1 MLPRAPLFSVA
12 VPEKAQAVKWHFAH
26 GRAARDGARRLPPLQ
41 GESADGS
48 VQVAQPTE
56 QSLSPPQHLR
66 SLDQNLIM
74 NLYGG
79 RDVVALRCRGPA
91 RRHLG
96 LANRTNPVSHVAS
109 SVSLLSAAS
118 GQDALS
124 LLYEADDDGDWDEVR
139 SVEALESAGS
149 GKELWNEDPD
159 DEDSSA
165 VAHLMESLLPN
176 CHEAEG
182 LDAACRAALEEVSVV
197 PHGAPRAEEA
207 SGVVAEA
214 LPPAPLFHR
223 VPAAPAQS
231 RASPP
236 VPAASPLPNSGGLP
250 AARSADWAVARARQ
264 AYGQHMLPVKIGQH
278 SPMLIGQ
285 HSMMQA
291 QMPTLDDLLAGKASA
306 RGAPRRLPRLEGP
319 GRMPHTAR

>member
-12 VPEKAQAVKWHFAH
+12 VPEKAQPVKWHFAH
-26 GRAARDGARRLPPLQ
+26 GRAVRDGARRLPPLH
-41 GESADGS
+41 GEAADCS

-66 SLDQNLIM
+66 SLDKCW

-79 RDVVALRCRGPA
+79 GELTPLRCRGPA

-96 LANRTNPVSHVAS
+96 IANRTNPASHVAS
-109 SVSLLSAAS
+109 SASLLSAAS
-118 GQDALS
+118 GQNAPS
-124 LLYEADDDGDWDEVR
+124 LFYEADDDGDWDEVR

-159 DEDSSA
+159 DEDSLA
-165 VAHLMESLLPN
+165 VTNLMDSLLPN
-176 CHEAEG
+176 CHEVEG
-182 LDAACRAALEEVSVV
+182 FDALCCPEEVSVV

-207 SGVVAEA
+207 IDVLAEPP
-214 LPPAPLFHR
+214 PPAHLSGR
-223 VPAAPAQS
+223 VPAASLRS
-231 RASPP
+231 RASQP
-236 VPAASPLPNSGGLP
+236 VPAASPLPNRGGLP
-250 AARSADWAVARARQ
+250 AAQQSADWAVARARQ
-264 AYGQHMLPVKIGQH
+264 AYGQRALPVTIGLH
-278 SPMLIGQ
+278 SPMTIGQ
-285 HSMMQA
+285 HSMMQV